1 MEVDDRADVGT
12 RPVDLKMNGQLA
24 RWGPADRGP
33 VPDAHTRDL
42 VGSDRDPAR
51 AVRVHIRDVALADAQ
66 VAVHVEEAGDRER
79 PARRGDLEGEAGRAP
94 DAHSVLATPFHL
106 RKSACSIPSWS
117 SALPTL

>member
-1 MEVDDRADVGT
+1 MEVDDRADVGA
-12 RPVDLKMNGQLA
+12 RPVDLKVNGQLA
-24 RWGPADRGP
+24 RWGPAKSRA
-33 VPDAHTRDL
+33 VRDAHGRDL
-42 VGSDRDPAR
+42 VGPDRDPAR
-51 AVRVHIRDVALADAQ
+51 AVRIDVRDVAFANAH